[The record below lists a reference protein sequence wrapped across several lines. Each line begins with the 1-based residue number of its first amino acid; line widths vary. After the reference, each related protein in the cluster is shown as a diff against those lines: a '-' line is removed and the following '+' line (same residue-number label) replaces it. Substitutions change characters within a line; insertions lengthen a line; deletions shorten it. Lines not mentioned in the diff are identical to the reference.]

1 MITPFTFGIEFE
13 LTVATLDDHNEDPH
27 PLDPRP
33 VKGLKVE
40 RPSLAIDPDLVTL
53 SDWEDPPSPFA
64 TNKFLHM
71 NITSKL
77 REAGLPAAAKF
88 GIVGVKGDGNQG
100 IEYDKS
106 DSETKWRAR
115 NDVSIQAPTDKR
127 CRRRRITG
135 YG

>member
-13 LTVATLDDHNEDPH
+13 LTVATLDDHNEDPQ

-88 GIVGVKGDGNQG
+88 WNRGSQ
-100 IEYDKS
+100 
-106 DSETKWRAR
+106 
-115 NDVSIQAPTDKR
+115 
-127 CRRRRITG
+127 RRRESRNRI
-135 YG
+135 